1 MIINL
6 LSCSKIIMYM
16 DTMKIGH
23 TNSRGSKDYFLKVLA
38 AFDALF

>member
-1 MIINL
+1 
-6 LSCSKIIMYM
+6 M

-38 AFDALF
+38 AFNALFLASTLYLEEKLW